1 MHSRREDAFKEGH
14 FSKKRTDRQTYYVLY
29 NIDLD
34 QIICQLTSLVQLF
47 KIMTRDSKQVGSI
60 YRS

>member
-1 MHSRREDAFKEGH
+1 MHLRREIFQKSAH
-14 FSKKRTDRQTYYVLY
+14 HDRQTYYVLY